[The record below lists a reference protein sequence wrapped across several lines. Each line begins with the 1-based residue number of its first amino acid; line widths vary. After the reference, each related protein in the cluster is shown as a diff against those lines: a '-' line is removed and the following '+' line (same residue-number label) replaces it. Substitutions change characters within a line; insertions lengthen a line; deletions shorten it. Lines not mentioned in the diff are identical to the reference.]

1 MSKNQQTR
9 YEMKVSNNDI
19 IDSIIDQFKNKEGIL
34 IPLLQEVQNKLG
46 YLSKETV
53 RYIAN
58 KIDITPATIFGVIT
72 FYTQFRTEPIGK
84 NIIRICHGTA
94 CHVAGA
100 PTISDAIYDE
110 LKIEKNGTTEDLKFT
125 VEEVACLGCCS
136 LAPAMMINDK
146 TYGRLTP
153 DKVREIISNY

>member
-1 MSKNQQTR
+1 MK
-9 YEMKVSNNDI
+9 MKVSNSDI
-19 IDSIIDQFKNKEGIL
+19 IESVIEQFEGKEGIL
-34 IPLLQEVQNKLG
+34 IPLLQQVQNKLG
-46 YLSKETV
+46 YLSNDSV
-53 RYIAN
+53 REIAART
-58 KIDITPATIFGVIT
+58 DITPAEIYGVIT
-72 FYTQFRTEPIGK
+72 FYTQFRTKPIGK

-100 PTISDAIYDE
+100 TRISDAIYDE
-110 LKIEKNGTTEDLKFT
+110 LDIEQNGTTDDLKFT

-153 DKVREIISNY
+153 DKVRKIISNY

>member
-1 MSKNQQTR
+1 
-9 YEMKVSNNDI
+9 MKVSNSDI
-19 IDSIIDQFKNKEGIL
+19 IESVIEQFEGKEGIL
-34 IPLLQEVQNKLG
+34 IPLLQQVQNKLG
-46 YLSKETV
+46 YLSNDSV
-53 RYIAN
+53 REIAART
-58 KIDITPATIFGVIT
+58 DITPAEIYGVIT
-72 FYTQFRTEPIGK
+72 FYTQFRTKPIGK

-100 PTISDAIYDE
+100 TRISDAIYDE
-110 LKIEKNGTTEDLKFT
+110 LDIEQNGTTDDLKFT

-153 DKVREIISNY
+153 DKVRKIISNY

>member
-1 MSKNQQTR
+1 
-9 YEMKVSNNDI
+9 MKVSNIDI
-19 IDSIIDQFKNKEGIL
+19 IDSIIDQFKGKDGIL

-46 YLSKETV
+46 YLSNDTV
-53 RYIAN
+53 RHIAERTQ
-58 KIDITPATIFGVIT
+58 ITPAEIYGVIT
-72 FYTQFRTEPIGK
+72 FYTQFRTKPIGE
-84 NIIRICHGTA
+84 NIVRVCHGTA

-100 PTISDAIYDE
+100 PGISEAIYDE
-110 LKIEKNGTTEDLKFT
+110 LDIGKNGTTDDLKFT

-153 DKVREIISNY
+153 DKVRKIISNY